1 MLLITDCSST
11 IIEDILR
18 HCQSDPTFVTAYF
31 YFDFSDTLKQSSE
44 SLVRSLITQLSSQS
58 HSCPEALKSLYSQN
72 LNGQRQPTTDDLM
85 VILKYI
91 VGSFQ
96 HVYVIIDA
104 LDECRNREQLLLLI
118 EEMVEWKLGNLHMLA
133 TSRQER
139 DIEVCV
145 GPLVSAQINLHSV
158 QVNADIHTHLRERL
172 KNDSKLKKW
181 PEKIHEQIEAA
192 LMDGAHGM

>member
-1 MLLITDCSST
+1 MLLITDYSST

-18 HCQSDPTFVTAYF
+18 HCQSDPTFVVVYF
-31 YFDFSDTLKQSSE
+31 YFDFSDTLKQSSD
-44 SLVRSLITQLSSQS
+44 SLIRSLITQMSSQS
-58 HSCPEALKSLYSQN
+58 SSCPEALKSLYSQN
-72 LNGQRQPTTDDLM
+72 LNGQRQPTTEDFM
-85 VILKYI
+85 VTLKCI

-104 LDECRNREQLLLLI
+104 LDECQDREQLLPLI
-118 EEMVEWKLGNLHMLA
+118 EEISEWKSGNLHMLA
-133 TSRQER
+133 TSRQEH

-172 KNDSKLKKW
+172 QNDSKLKKW
-181 PEKIHEQIEAA
+181 PAKIHGQIEEA

>member
-1 MLLITDCSST
+1 MDCSST
-11 IIEDILR
+11 IIEDVLR
-18 HCQSDPTFVTAYF
+18 HCQSDPTFVIAYF

-58 HSCPEALKSLYSQN
+58 SSCPEALKSLYSEN
-72 LNGQRQPTTDDLM
+72 LNGHRQPTTEDLM

-96 HVYVIIDA
+96 HVYVVIDA
-104 LDECRNREQLLLLI
+104 LDECQDQEQLLPLI
-118 EEMVEWKLGNLHMLA
+118 EEIVEWKLGNLHILA
-133 TSRQER
+133 TSRHER
-139 DIEVCV
+139 DIEDCI

-158 QVNADIHTHLRERL
+158 QVNADIHTHLWERL

-181 PEKIHEQIEAA
+181 PAKIHGQIEAA

>member
-11 IIEDILR
+11 IITDILR
-18 HCQSDPTFVTAYF
+18 HCQSDPTFVIAYY
-31 YFDFSDTLKQSSE
+31 YFDFSDTLKQSSD

-58 HSCPEALKSLYSQN
+58 SSCPEALKSLYSVN
-72 LNGQRQPTTDDLM
+72 LNGQRQPTTEDLM
-85 VILKYI
+85 VTLKCI

-104 LDECRNREQLLLLI
+104 LDECRDRQQLLPLI
-118 EEMVEWKLGNLHMLA
+118 KEIIEWKLGNLHMLA

-172 KNDSKLKKW
+172 QNDSKLKKW
-181 PEKIHEQIEAA
+181 PAKIHGQIEAA

>member
-58 HSCPEALKSLYSQN
+58 SSCPEALKSLYAQN

-85 VILKYI
+85 VILKDI

-96 HVYVIIDA
+96 YVYVIIDA
-104 LDECRNREQLLLLI
+104 LDECRDREQLLLLI
-118 EEMVEWKLGNLHMLA
+118 EEMVEWKLANLHMLA

-139 DIEVCV
+139 DIEECV

-158 QVNADIHTHLRERL
+158 QVNADIHVHLRERL
-172 KNDSKLKKW
+172 QNDPKLKKW
-181 PEKIHEQIEAA
+181 PAKIHGQIEAA